1 MPMRT
6 VGARFKLEG
15 EDEFKRVMQQL
26 NAGSST
32 LRSEMVRLQAEYKG
46 NTDSVE
52 FLTAKSELL
61 GRQLDQQKQ
70 KTAATRA
77 MHESASKAFAEAA
90 KKVAELEQAHSEN
103 NEELE
108 KAKAALADADLT
120 LENYATKLN
129 LAEAAEFNL
138 QHEIDDTNKSL
149 HGQGEEMTGLG
160 DAVSTLTDKLGIHLP
175 RGATNAL
182 NGMSKLSAG
191 TVAAMGVATAGVMAL
206 VKSVKSLQEE
216 TIAAAARADD
226 ILTRA
231 TQMNISAQQYQAF
244 QYASP
249 FVDVDVDTLAGSLS
263 KLTQEMGKVAAGG
276 DDAKAKFY
284 DLGVAVYN
292 ADGTLRDAYDV
303 WLDTMDALSGMTN
316 ETERDVAAQDLL
328 GKSAS
333 DLASIYRDGTGTL
346 REYTAAAEENYIMSD
361 EQLAALA
368 AVDDA
373 VQHLH
378 MTQENNKNMIANEWA
393 PAAKQALESF
403 DRLVA
408 AAGKAL
414 VESGI
419 IKGFGELVQL
429 ATGLIEPIANLLG
442 QADDTPGRLKP
453 AAEAI
458 HGIALMIAGAA
469 DAVNWFLG
477 ALQTLTLVGAVVP
490 IGGKTGIQRMSDA
503 AGFGYGSGNA
513 SNFQRQQMI
522 HAGTWDQYASY
533 YGRNATGNDNWR
545 GGLTWVGES
554 GPELV
559 ALPRGSQVYNAQDSR
574 DVGGVSNYYINVNGI
589 EELEQVVRWYEGR
602 QVAARMKG

>member
-6 VGARFKLEG
+6 VGIRFKLEG

-77 MHESASKAFAEAA
+77 MHKSASKAFAEAA

-149 HGQGEEMTGLG
+149 HGQDEEMTGLG
-160 DAVSTLTDKLGIHLP
+160 DAVSTLTNKLGIHLP
-175 RGATNAL
+175 QGATNAL

-263 KLTQEMGKVAAGG
+263 KLTQEMGKVAAGS

-303 WLDTMDALSGMTN
+303 WLDTMDALAGMTN
-316 ETERDVAAQDLL
+316 ETQRDVAAQDLL

-333 DLASIYRDGTGTL
+333 DLASIYRDGTGNL
-346 REYTAAAEENYIMSD
+346 REYTAAAEDNYIMSD

-393 PAAKQALESF
+393 PTAKQALESF

-442 QADDTPGRLKP
+442 KADDTPGRLKP

-469 DAVNWFLG
+469 DAVSWFLG

-545 GGLTWVGES
+545 GGLTWVGEG
-554 GPELV
+554 GPEV
-559 ALPRGSQVYNAQDSR
+559 ISLPRGSQIYNAQDSR
-574 DVGGVSNYYINVNGI
+574 NLGGVSNYYINVNGV
-589 EELEQVVRWYEGR
+589 EELEQVLRWYEGR
-602 QVAARMKG
+602 QVTARMKG